1 MQKISHNNF
10 ILFSLAILVMLFLGR
25 LFGEILKK
33 INFPMIVGEILAGIV
48 LGPAFLGKVSPD
60 LYQKLFNPSA
70 NLDIFIELS
79 LVLVMFVCGVEINFV
94 SLVQQ
99 KKPTLFITMFSIFI
113 PFIIGILTAW
123 LLNNL
128 YLIENINYSMLT
140 FYLFLGTA
148 FAIGALP
155 VIAKIL
161 IDHRLIDTNI
171 GSIIIA
177 SAILTDIIG
186 WSFFTFI
193 TGFTKKVTIFTS
205 IFTIILFTLL
215 VSIIVKLIGKLSNKI
230 KSSPDKLSIGLSISI
245 CICLSFAIV
254 FQFLSLPSCL
264 GGMLS
269 GIVLR
274 RLVME
279 NNQLHKILYQFI
291 INFFAPIF
299 FVSIGIKVNFI
310 ENFELGLIIIVFIL
324 ASLSK
329 VMSVFIGGYLA
340 GIRGIDLL
348 FISTTLNARGAMEIV
363 FSTIALELG
372 IIPQNIHI
380 ALIVLALLTSII
392 SGVVA
397 KSYIKQV

>member
-1 MQKISHNNF
+1 
-10 ILFSLAILVMLFLGR
+10 
-25 LFGEILKK
+25 
-33 INFPMIVGEILAGIV
+33 
-48 LGPAFLGKVSPD
+48 
-60 LYQKLFNPSA
+60 
-70 NLDIFIELS
+70 
-79 LVLVMFVCGVEINFV
+79 MFVCGVEINFV

-99 KKPTLFITMFSIFI
+99 KKPTLFITMFGIFI

-123 LLNNL
+123 LLTNL

-230 KSSPDKLSIGLSISI
+230 KSSPDKLSIGLSIS
-245 CICLSFAIV
+245 
-254 FQFLSLPSCL
+254 
-264 GGMLS
+264 
-269 GIVLR
+269 
-274 RLVME
+274 
-279 NNQLHKILYQFI
+279 
-291 INFFAPIF
+291 
-299 FVSIGIKVNFI
+299 
-310 ENFELGLIIIVFIL
+310 
-324 ASLSK
+324 
-329 VMSVFIGGYLA
+329 
-340 GIRGIDLL
+340 
-348 FISTTLNARGAMEIV
+348 
-363 FSTIALELG
+363 
-372 IIPQNIHI
+372 
-380 ALIVLALLTSII
+380 
-392 SGVVA
+392 
-397 KSYIKQV
+397 